1 MLITYVLEPSTSPN
15 VFDNK
20 LKDTLLPPL
29 VCSVLL
35 IIASLFISKSHVET
49 IYLAIIGIPKW
60 ILPIFQVALPLLI
73 WMISEVKN
81 RMKKT

>member
-1 MLITYVLEPSTSPN
+1 MKRFLGISLFVCLESTILFARTPQEAAH
-15 VFDNK
+15 
-20 LKDTLLPPL
+20 
-29 VCSVLL
+29 
-35 IIASLFISKSHVET
+35 IASLFISKSHVET